1 MMDNL
6 PKRVGEHKERM
17 YGNASA
23 VRYTFDRLVYYEP
36 AARDPRCVIPSVSE
50 GPGGTGGAP
59 LAHTDPSLT
68 LGMTDWP
75 RAKRVALLQAMDPNW
90 DDLSA
95 RF

>member
-50 GPGGTGGAP
+50 GPGVRAARRSPTP
-59 LAHTDPSLT
+59 I
-68 LGMTDWP
+68 P
-75 RAKRVALLQAMDPNW
+75 RSR
-90 DDLSA
+90 SG
-95 RF
+95 